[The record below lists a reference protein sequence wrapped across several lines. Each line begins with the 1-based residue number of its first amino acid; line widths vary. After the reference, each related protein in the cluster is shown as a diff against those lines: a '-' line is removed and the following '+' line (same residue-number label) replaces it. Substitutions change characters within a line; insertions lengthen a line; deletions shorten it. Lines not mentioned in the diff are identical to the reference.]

1 MSASI
6 AKLGLGGAP
15 LGNMF
20 AAVDEPT
27 ADATMQ
33 AAWDS
38 GARHF
43 DTAPVYGGTLGEHRF
58 GRFLRQ
64 MPRDGFVI
72 STKVGR
78 MMKPGRETVTAAREV
93 FGPSSDE
100 AGLFKRGLDFHVH
113 VDYGYDA
120 AMRSFEESL
129 QRLGLDRID
138 IVYVHDLGADHLG
151 PAWEDHFAIA
161 RDGAFRALRSLRDQ
175 GVIRAWGMGNNVIQ
189 PCLRAIAQSDPDII
203 HISGRYTLLDRSAQD
218 QLLPL
223 CLERGVDVVLGG
235 CYNSGLLAGGPHYDY
250 RLADAA
256 MIAQRNSI
264 AAICGRHGVSL
275 KAAALQF
282 CARHPAV
289 IAIVPGAK
297 NPVKAAENGQLLT
310 TPIPGALWDDI
321 FAHPVHRPAGGAI
334 ALS

>member
-1 MSASI
+1 MI
-6 AKLGLGGAP
+6 DKLGFGGAP

-20 AAVDEPT
+20 APIDEAT

-64 MPRDGFVI
+64 MPREDFVI

-78 MMKPGRETVTAAREV
+78 LMCPGREKSAAPKIIH
-93 FGPSSDE
+93 GPSSDE
-100 AGLFKRGLDFHVH
+100 AGLFKGGLPFHAH

-120 AMRSFEESL
+120 AMRSFEDSL

-138 IVYVHDLGADHLG
+138 IVYVHDLGGDHLG
-151 PAWEDHFAIA
+151 PAWEEHWPIA
-161 RDGAFRALRSLRDQ
+161 LNGAFRALRALRDQ
-175 GVIRAWGMGNNVIQ
+175 GVIRAWGMGNNVIE
-189 PCLRAIAQSDPDII
+189 PCLRALEQADPEII
-203 HISGRYTLLDRSAQD
+203 HISGRYTLLDRSAED
-218 QLLPL
+218 LLAQ
-223 CLERGVDVVLGG
+223 CLRLGVPVVLGG
-235 CYNSGLLAGGPHYDY
+235 CYNSGILADGPHDDY
-250 RLADAA
+250 RPAS
-256 MIAQRNSI
+256 AQRIEQRNRLAQVCARYEI
-264 AAICGRHGVSL
+264 SL

-289 IAIVPGAK
+289 EAIVPGA
-297 NPVKAAENGQLLT
+297 
-310 TPIPGALWDDI
+310 
-321 FAHPVHRPAGGAI
+321 
-334 ALS
+334 